1 MIQRVVNTLEYM
13 EVMMSSDGMKRLE
26 ELVTQ
31 FLDTHPEANDRLP
44 EIQIELGKVIK
55 QLKAEFNDIV
65 SNEAKSGIDKL
76 TAMLRH
82 PAAEENHTVFRDE
95 DNDGEE

>member
-1 MIQRVVNTLEYM
+1 
-13 EVMMSSDGMKRLE
+13 MMMNSDSMKRLE
-26 ELVTQ
+26 EMVTQ

-44 EIQIELGKVIK
+44 EIQIELGNVIK
-55 QLKAEFNDIV
+55 QLQVELNAIV

-82 PAAEENHTVFRDE
+82 PAAEENHTVFGDE

>member
-1 MIQRVVNTLEYM
+1 
-13 EVMMSSDGMKRLE
+13 MMMNSDSMKRLE
-26 ELVTQ
+26 EMVTQ

-44 EIQIELGKVIK
+44 EIQIELGNVIK
-55 QLKAEFNDIV
+55 QLQVELNAIV